1 MLQKDIPVYRD
12 PDSFETEGL
21 EIKYPCSTN
30 LMIYKAL
37 THRYYITA
45 EGFQQYGVDL
55 ENYMSSSPNK
65 EIQFAE
71 EVTDDIYGVMARIA
85 PYNYQYNCY
94 LVAQS
99 ISLQFRDRYT
109 CRKQFEKALIYQAQ
123 YKLIN
128 IDVRDINGIDLETG
142 NSIYHKQLRRELR
155 HISPKALDILQSL
168 GLFYNGALPG
178 KNLIDYDKVM

>member
-1 MLQKDIPVYRD
+1 MLQKDIPIYAD

-21 EIKYPCSTN
+21 KIKYPCSTN
-30 LMIYKAL
+30 LMIYKTL
-37 THRYYITA
+37 MHRYYITA

-55 ENYMSSSPNK
+55 ENYRSSSPNK

-71 EVTDDIYGVMARIA
+71 EVSDDLYGVMARIA
-85 PYNYQYNCY
+85 PYNYQYNCF

-99 ISLQFRDRYT
+99 LSAHFTDRYT

-123 YKLIN
+123 YKLVN
-128 IDVRDINGIDLETG
+128 IDVRDINGIDLE
-142 NSIYHKQLRRELR
+142 NNNNIYHKQLRKELR

-168 GLFYNGALPG
+168 GLFYNGTLPN
-178 KNLIDYDKVM
+178 KHLINYGEFM